1 MDQLDEPAGQTSW
14 TDQLN
19 RPAGRTSWKD
29 QLDGPA
35 GQTSSFYLKPWPVR
49 ILDDW
54 PFSLYIV
61 AASESDE
68 GLVFEKLTAKS
79 EKMCNATEHKPSHSY
94 TDFGFSI
101 IQISNDI
108 IFTGPYNLIIIFY
121 KSHYCMYDRLSYVC
135 EFF

>member
-1 MDQLDEPAGQTSW
+1 MKIEYVNQNVKFW
-14 TDQLN
+14 LN
-19 RPAGRTSWKD
+19 SIKHGMIYNLP
-29 QLDGPA
+29 QHLMHV
-35 GQTSSFYLKPWPVR
+35 F
-49 ILDDW
+49 
-54 PFSLYIV
+54 
-61 AASESDE
+61 
-68 GLVFEKLTAKS
+68 FEKLTAKS
-79 EKMCNATEHKPSHSY
+79 EKMCNATEHKPSYSY